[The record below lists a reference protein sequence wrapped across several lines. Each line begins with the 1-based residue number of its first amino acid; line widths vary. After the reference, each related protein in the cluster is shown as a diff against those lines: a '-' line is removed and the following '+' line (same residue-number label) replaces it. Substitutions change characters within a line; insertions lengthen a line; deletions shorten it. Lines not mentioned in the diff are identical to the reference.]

1 MSFAGGPSRGVAGGL
16 SRGALATAARA
27 AVAPRPSTEPSAVPP
42 AHASGPHAS
51 GPPAPVAN
59 AALRKEM
66 GALAQENAMLRREVQ
81 EVRDSFAKLMIGADA
96 LPTGA
101 ALPDAS
107 WLAAQ
112 LMQTQRQVQ
121 LLTEALVQRG
131 DLSTELEA
139 ALNKL
144 RQPTADGKRSE
155 YADWAASTLR
165 RLRHVQFVEELAA
178 ASVPEPPRPA
188 ARGRA
193 SGRGVGAHR

>member
-1 MSFAGGPSRGVAGGL
+1 
-16 SRGALATAARA
+16 
-27 AVAPRPSTEPSAVPP
+27 
-42 AHASGPHAS
+42 
-51 GPPAPVAN
+51 
-59 AALRKEM
+59 
-66 GALAQENAMLRREVQ
+66 MLRQEVQ
-81 EVRDSFAKLMIGADA
+81 DVRDSFAKLMIGADA

-101 ALPDAS
+101 ALPDAN

-112 LMQTQRQVQ
+112 LMQSQRQVQ
-121 LLTEALVQRG
+121 LLTDALVQRG

-155 YADWAASTLR
+155 YADWAATTLR
-165 RLRHVQFVEELAA
+165 RLRQVQFVEELVA

-193 SGRGVGAHR
+193 AGRGVGVRR

>member
-1 MSFAGGPSRGVAGGL
+1 
-16 SRGALATAARA
+16 
-27 AVAPRPSTEPSAVPP
+27 
-42 AHASGPHAS
+42 
-51 GPPAPVAN
+51 
-59 AALRKEM
+59 M
-66 GALAQENAMLRREVQ
+66 GALAKENAMLRREN
-81 EVRDSFAKLMIGADA
+81 EEMRDSFAKLMIGADA
-96 LPTGA
+96 PPTGTM
-101 ALPDAS
+101 LPDAN

-112 LMQTQRQVQ
+112 LMQSQRQVQ

-144 RQPTADGKRSE
+144 RQPAADGKRSE
-155 YADWAASTLR
+155 YADWAASTHR

-193 SGRGVGAHR
+193 AGRGVVHR

>member
-1 MSFAGGPSRGVAGGL
+1 
-16 SRGALATAARA
+16 
-27 AVAPRPSTEPSAVPP
+27 
-42 AHASGPHAS
+42 
-51 GPPAPVAN
+51 
-59 AALRKEM
+59 
-66 GALAQENAMLRREVQ
+66 MLRQEVQ
-81 EVRDSFAKLMIGADA
+81 DVRDSFAKLMIGADA

-101 ALPDAS
+101 ALPDAN

-112 LMQTQRQVQ
+112 LMQSQRQVQ
-121 LLTEALVQRG
+121 LLTDALVQRG

-155 YADWAASTLR
+155 YADWAATTLR

-193 SGRGVGAHR
+193 AGRRVGVHR

>member
-1 MSFAGGPSRGVAGGL
+1 
-16 SRGALATAARA
+16 
-27 AVAPRPSTEPSAVPP
+27 
-42 AHASGPHAS
+42 
-51 GPPAPVAN
+51 
-59 AALRKEM
+59 M

-96 LPTGA
+96 PPTGA
-101 ALPDAS
+101 ALPDAN

-112 LMQTQRQVQ
+112 LMQSQRQVQ

-131 DLSTELEA
+131 ELSTELEA
-139 ALNKL
+139 TLNKL
-144 RQPTADGKRSE
+144 RQPVDGKRSE